1 QIVIS
6 NLSVSIAQ
14 LTSLVLT
21 LLFWA
26 IFIRAILSWVNP
38 DPYNPIVRALDRI
51 TTPILYPIQRVV
63 PLFGGID
70 LSPFIAMLL
79 IELLKGL
86 LVRAILNLGG

>member
-1 QIVIS
+1 MIS

-14 LTSLVLT
+14 LTSLILT

-38 DPYNPIVRALDRI
+38 DPYNPIVRFLDRV
-51 TTPILYPIQRVV
+51 TAPILHPIQRVV

-70 LSPFIAMLL
+70 ISPFIAMLL

>member
-1 QIVIS
+1 MIS

-14 LTSLVLT
+14 LTSLILT

-38 DPYNPIVRALDRI
+38 DPYNPIVRFLDRV
-51 TTPILYPIQRVV
+51 TAPILYPIQRVV

-70 LSPFIAMLL
+70 ISPFIAMLL